1 MNTSL
6 KNKNK
11 LIGWYRTGTLVS
23 KDRYHNLISSCCYY
37 RTNPSM
43 MFKLLA
49 YSWKRSDGILN
60 NFLGHPALSDAS
72 IRHSNLEA
80 SEVRKKLGSDMET
93 LASSIST
100 SELSEL
106 MAKIKAYNLQILFYN
121 RWLYQMTK
129 SWHFF
134 YSYSETT
141 HWWAHWTC
149 RIPTGS
155 CWKQHV
161 AFIEKAC

>member
-1 MNTSL
+1 M
-6 KNKNK
+6 
-11 LIGWYRTGTLVS
+11 
-23 KDRYHNLISSCCYY
+23 
-37 RTNPSM
+37 
-43 MFKLLA
+43 LA

-72 IRHSNLEA
+72 IRHSNLDA

-121 RWLYQMTK
+121 R
-129 SWHFF
+129 
-134 YSYSETT
+134 
-141 HWWAHWTC
+141 
-149 RIPTGS
+149 
-155 CWKQHV
+155 
-161 AFIEKAC
+161 